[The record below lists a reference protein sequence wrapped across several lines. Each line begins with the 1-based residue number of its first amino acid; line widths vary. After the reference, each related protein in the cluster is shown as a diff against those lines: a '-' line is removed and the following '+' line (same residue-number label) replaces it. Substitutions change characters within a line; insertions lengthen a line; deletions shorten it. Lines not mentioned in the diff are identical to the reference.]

1 MSLKAALLTVVALM
15 ASNVSA
21 RELTLSTPWTSAL
34 QISPLFRYSQASI
47 FGEGSVPAYRG
58 MGYGAELDYTV
69 GTQELSMGPYFS
81 YVMNTLKNTA
91 SNGVQSETLEGSTGT
106 LGLKVYTSFTYL
118 KIGLGQT
125 KIKDKA
131 TGTVNNTKQYKSNGL
146 ELGGGI
152 NFVFSDT
159 VSAVLGLDF
168 SYYKIDA
175 SANNI
180 SNRLDYLG
188 YGIGMSVRFSIPS
201 ISPKDR

>member
-1 MSLKAALLTVVALM
+1 MNLKAALLMVAVLVSSS
-15 ASNVSA
+15 ASA
-21 RELTLSTPWTSAL
+21 RELSLSTPWTSAL

-58 MGYGAELDYTV
+58 MGYGVELDYTV

-81 YVMNTLKNTA
+81 YVMNNLKNTA
-91 SNGVQSETLEGSTGT
+91 SNGVQTENLEGNTGT
-106 LGLKVYTSFTYL
+106 VGLKIYTSFTYL

-152 NFVFSDT
+152 NFVFSDAI
-159 VSAVLGLDF
+159 SAGLGLDF

-188 YGIGMSVRFSIPS
+188 YGIGMSIRFAIPS
-201 ISPKDR
+201 ISPTDR